1 MNNINLSNF
10 SKKFILIFMD
20 ICIIVFAVIFSYSL
34 RLDSLYNPL
43 SIDYRVYLIFISVFI
58 INFYINNVY
67 QILISFFDSR
77 AIIKIIYVVL
87 ISQLILFVLNVI
99 FYKNFFFPRSISIIA
114 PIISC
119 ILFVLFRVILN
130 YLIHSKNKKHNFDNK
145 ILIYGI
151 NEKSLSI
158 LRSLKNYPN
167 YGKVVAFIE
176 TKDRYKKREI
186 SGIKIFKKKDLERI
200 INNYKITEI
209 IINSRE
215 YSKKEI
221 NSLYKKFEKEN
232 IRIRNLTE
240 TENSKNFL
248 KKILEIKPNFYD
260 IIDRPKITVNKEIL
274 KRRIKGKTILVT
286 GGAGSIGSE
295 LCLEILKHQPKKVY
309 ILDISEISLFKI
321 LGEIKKL
328 NKFNQKI
335 LIPVLGDCTDKNFL
349 LNRFDDIKIDDL
361 YHSAAYKHV
370 NFGEANPYS
379 MIKNNVLGTKVVA
392 EFALQKR
399 VKRFIF
405 ISSDKAV
412 NPKSILGYSKK
423 IGEKIISD
431 LFLRFKKKYKTI
443 FTIVRFGNVI
453 GSSGSVIP
461 IFLNQITNMSFL
473 TVTSKKVTRYFMSI
487 SEAIQLV
494 INASYFNKKGVEIY
508 ALDMGKQ
515 ISIYE
520 LAKRIIRLSGL
531 TVKDKRNLKGDITI
545 KITGLKKGEKL
556 YEEVSLGKN
565 LIKTPHPKIM
575 KCDEKMSHK
584 NFFKKIK
591 KIEDLLNKKR
601 FKKDILKDIVWQ
613 SYVID
618 MS

>member
-1 MNNINLSNF
+1 MKLEIDKISLSNF
-10 SKKFILIFMD
+10 NKKFILIFLD
-20 ICIIVFAVIFSYSL
+20 ILIIIFAIIFSYSL
-34 RLDSLYNPL
+34 RLDSLYNPFD
-43 SIDYRVYLIFISVFI
+43 IDYRVYLIFICVFI
-58 INFYINNVY
+58 VNFYFYNIY
-67 QILISFFDSR
+67 RILISFFDNQS
-77 AIIKIIYVVL
+77 IIKIIRIAVF
-87 ISQLILFVLNVI
+87 SQIIIFIFNTI
-99 FYKNFFFPRSISIIA
+99 FYKSFFFPRSISIIA
-114 PIISC
+114 PIIAC
-119 ILFVLFRVILN
+119 ILFVMIRIILN
-130 YLIHSKNKKHNFDNK
+130 YLINLKKFRLNQENK

-151 NEKSLSI
+151 NDKSLSLLKD
-158 LRSLKNYPN
+158 LRNYPN
-167 YGKVVAFIE
+167 YGKVIAFV
-176 TKDRYKKREI
+176 DRKNRYRKREL
-186 SGIKIFKKKDLERI
+186 SGIKIFKNTEFDKVIKK
-200 INNYKITEI
+200 YQVTEI
-209 IINSRE
+209 IINSRD

-221 NSLYKKFEKEN
+221 NLLYKKFEKEN

-248 KKILEIKPNFYD
+248 KKVLEIKPSFYD
-260 IIDRPKITVNKEIL
+260 IIDRPKINVNKDIL
-274 KRRIKGKTILVT
+274 KRRIKGKTILIT

-295 LCLEILKHQPKKVY
+295 LCLEILKHQPKKVF

-321 LGEIKKL
+321 LDEIKKL
-328 NKFNQKI
+328 NKFNEKI
-335 LIPVLGDCTDKNFL
+335 IIPVLGDCTDKNFL

-392 EFALQKR
+392 EFALQKK

-431 LFLRFKKKYKTI
+431 LFLRLKKKYNTI

-461 IFLNQITNMSFL
+461 IFLNQITNMAPL

-531 TVKDKRNLKGDITI
+531 TVRDKRNLKGDITI

-575 KCDEKMSHK
+575 KCDEKINYK
-584 NFFKKIK
+584 NFLKKIK

-601 FKKDILKDIVWQ
+601 FKKNILKDI
-613 SYVID
+613 I
-618 MS
+618 

>member
-248 KKILEIKPNFYD
+248 KKILEIKPSFYD

-274 KRRIKGKTILVT
+274 KKRIKGKTILVT

-321 LGEIKKL
+321 LSEIKKL
-328 NKFNQKI
+328 TKLNEKI

-370 NFGEANPYS
+370 SFGEANPYS

-431 LFLRFKKKYKTI
+431 LFFRFKKRYKTI

-461 IFLNQITNMSFL
+461 IFLNQITNMSSL

-601 FKKDILKDIVWQ
+601 FKKDILKDIV
-613 SYVID
+613 
-618 MS
+618 